1 MWNRVS
7 HVDFQLPPLFSR
19 IRMHTMSSPAPCVTG
34 AAKRIRAIGADVAP
48 NQAKLLPKLSILL
61 SVKVAKVTALLRL
74 VQDSSL
80 QHLLVQVLNVLG

>member
-19 IRMHTMSSPAPCVTG
+19 IPAPCVTG

-74 VQDSSL
+74 AQDSSL